1 MTNEKIITC
10 FINGIYAKNNNLL
23 SSEGI
28 LWSYDMP
35 IATLKN
41 NKGVIND
48 FSIDYIEKMTGYRS
62 ITTRQHLGSLKR
74 AVNMVGNNEK
84 IKIND
89 DILEIVKPTWEI
101 KTYE

>member
-35 IATLKN
+35 VATLKN
-41 NKGVIND
+41 NKGIIND
-48 FSIDYIEKMTGYRS
+48 FSINYIEKITGFRS
-62 ITTRQHLGSLKR
+62 VTTRQHLGLLKR
-74 AVNMVGNNEK
+74 IIGDNIQDWKV
-84 IKIND
+84 
-89 DILEIVKPTWEI
+89 

>member
-1 MTNEKIITC
+1 MTNEKVITC

-41 NKGVIND
+41 NKGIIND
-48 FSIDYIEKMTGYRS
+48 FSINYIEKITGFRS
-62 ITTRQHLGSLKR
+62 VTTRQHLGLLKR
-74 AVNMVGNNEK
+74 IIGDNIQDRKV
-84 IKIND
+84 
-89 DILEIVKPTWEI
+89 